1 MLENLPIEERFVRS
15 SGPGGQNVN
24 KVSTAVELRLDLA
37 RAPLPED
44 VKARLA
50 ALAGR
55 RMTLDGVLV
64 IAAREFRTQAQ
75 NREAA
80 RQRLAAL
87 LDQALRRPR
96 TRRKT
101 RPSRASGERRLESKK
116 RRAATKAGR
125 GRAGDD

>member
-1 MLENLPIEERFVRS
+1 MLEDLPIEERFVRA

-24 KVSTAVELRLDLA
+24 KVATAVELRLDVSKA
-37 RAPLPED
+37 SLPEN

-55 RMTLDGVLV
+55 RITVDGVLV
-64 IAAREFRTQAQ
+64 IDAREYRTQSQ

-87 LDQALRRPR
+87 LDQAFRRPR
-96 TRRKT
+96 TRRRTKPT
-101 RPSRASGERRLESKK
+101 KASGERRIESKK

-125 GRAGDD
+125 GKIADF